1 MIHYQLSTV
10 GDLNEELQRLLNTH
24 SNIRDLPAFYEWE
37 GQRIPIRLNDLRIE
51 EVQYRNFHGL
61 ALVFDADS

>member
-1 MIHYQLSTV
+1 MIRYQLPTV
-10 GDLNEELQRLLNTH
+10 GDLNEELQKLLNTH
-24 SNIRDLPAFYEWE
+24 ANLGDLPVFYEWE

-51 EVQYRNFHGL
+51 LVQYKDFHDL

>member
-1 MIHYQLSTV
+1 MRHYQLPTV
-10 GDLNEELQRLLNTH
+10 GDLNEELQKLLSIHT
-24 SNIRDLPAFYEWE
+24 NIGDLPVFYEWE

-51 EVQYRNFHGL
+51 LVQYRDYHDL